1 MEVHMPVRTSNAVWE
16 GDLKTGKG
24 TVRLGSGAFE
34 GEYSFSSRFE
44 NGKGT
49 NPEELIGAA
58 HAGCFSMALSA
69 ALGGEGFKP
78 KSIRTT
84 ASVHIVSEGG
94 GFVISRIDLDTQAE
108 IPGIEEAKFIQIAQ
122 DAKKNCPVSKALAGV
137 NIGLTARLV

>member
-1 MEVHMPVRTSNAVWE
+1 MAVRTSNAVWE

-24 TVRLGSGAFE
+24 TVKLGSGAFE

-69 ALGGEGFKP
+69 ILGGEGFKP
-78 KSIRTT
+78 KSISTT
-84 ASVHIVSEGG
+84 ASVHIVSEGD
-94 GFVISRIDLDTQAE
+94 GFVISQIDLDTQADV
-108 IPGIEEAKFIQIAQ
+108 PGIETAKFLQFAEN
-122 DAKKNCPVSKALAGV
+122 AKKNCPVSKALAGV
-137 NIGLTARLV
+137 TIGLTARLV